1 MSKKTKSIIGVVV
14 AILALGLVCGGIYL
28 LKNLGKI
35 DYSQYD
41 ANLVHEGSSANGGI
55 ADHIKG
61 NPDAEVLIF
70 EYADYQCSGCATT
83 TPWMEELVEEYD
95 GKVAIVYRNYLLA
108 YHPNARAA
116 AAAVEAAGLQGY
128 WQEYGD
134 YLFANQADW
143 FYAEVGERTDLFI
156 SYFEKITE
164 GKGDSRKFRS
174 DMSSSNVAKKISFDL
189 GVAEQVKI
197 SATPTMVI
205 DGEVLD
211 WYGNGNAEMTKVA
224 FMDFFRKAIDAKLN
238 K

>member
-1 MSKKTKSIIGVVV
+1 MSKNVKIIIGVV
-14 AILALGLVCGGIYL
+14 AALAVLGGGIYF

-35 DYSQYD
+35 DYSQYS
-41 ANLVHEGSSANGGI
+41 ANEVYEGNNINGGI

-70 EYADYQCSGCATT
+70 EYADYQCSGCALT
-83 TPWMEELVEEYD
+83 TPWMEELVKEYD
-95 GKVAIVYRNYLLA
+95 GKMAIVYRNYLIP

-156 SYFEKITE
+156 SYFETVTG
-164 GKGDSRKFRS
+164 GKGDNRKFRS

-189 GVAEQVKI
+189 GLAGQVDI
-197 SATPTMVI
+197 AATPTMVI
-205 DGEVLD
+205 DGEVLN
-211 WYGNGNAEMTKVA
+211 WYGDGETTMTKVE
-224 FMDFFRKAIDAKLN
+224 FMDFFHKAIDAKLN